1 MGFGTK
7 DEMDYLNKAKLRRET
22 PLIVAARY
30 QVDNAI
36 QILAELKAG
45 PDRRDDTGNTA
56 LNYVVNNQ
64 DINAIERLLQ
74 MGANT
79 SFMNGNGFTCIH
91 IEAHNGNVAVMHCLI
106 NCYPEIDINQR
117 DHKGDAPLIIAT
129 KSRNFKTV
137 EKLIWSEANI
147 SV

>member
-64 DINAIERLLQ
+64 DINAIE
-74 MGANT
+74 
-79 SFMNGNGFTCIH
+79 
-91 IEAHNGNVAVMHCLI
+91 
-106 NCYPEIDINQR
+106 
-117 DHKGDAPLIIAT
+117 
-129 KSRNFKTV
+129 
-137 EKLIWSEANI
+137 
-147 SV
+147 